1 MAFRTGSANFSKGEI
16 AEELIGRVD
25 VAAYQTALRRARNVI
40 VLKYGGI
47 TKRPGTRLVAE
58 VYTDK
63 HEADFTAAI
72 SGAVMTVSAVAS
84 GTLAIGQTISG
95 AGVASGTVI
104 SAVGSGAGGGAGG
117 TGIYTVAPAQATD
130 VASTTMHASGPSA
143 VRLMPFQ
150 FSLTQTYALE
160 MGQAYMRAA
169 ANGGMVIEGQ
179 LTITAITRGAT
190 TTIAAAFHDYKV
202 GDQVYFSGIL
212 GTTELNGKIG
222 RVLSVVPDTSFV
234 VDIDSMR
241 FTGFGGD
248 TGGST
253 RIASP
258 PSPPA
263 SPPVPP
269 PPPPPPPPETGGG
282 GYGGGGWCVADDTP
296 ILLADGGEIQARF
309 LTVGTLV
316 RTQHEDSLEWGDHAI
331 EAIELAWQPVFRA
344 VGLPR
349 ATGEHLF
356 WIDGAWVRMDAIGE
370 PDGSAWV
377 AKIAVAGARTYVSAG
392 ILSHNK
398 RADGPE
404 L

>member
-72 SGAVMTVSAVAS
+72 SGAVMTVSGMAS

-95 AGVASGTVI
+95 TGVAPGTVI
-104 SAVGSGAGGGAGG
+104 SAFGTGAGG
-117 TGIYTVAPAQATD
+117 TGTYTVAPAQSPD
-130 VASTTMHASGPSA
+130 VASTAIHAIGPSA

-169 ANGGMVIEGQ
+169 ANGGMVIEDK
-179 LTITAITRGAT
+179 LTITAVTRGAT
-190 TTIAAAFHDYKV
+190 TTIAAAFHDYKI
-202 GDQVYFSGIL
+202 GDQVYFSGVL
-212 GTTELNGKIG
+212 GTIELNGKIG
-222 RVLSVVPDTSFV
+222 RVLSIAADISFV
-234 VDIDSMR
+234 VDIDSTD
-241 FTGFGGD
+241 FTAFSGD

-253 RIASP
+253 RVAAP
-258 PSPPA
+258 PGPPTP
-263 SPPVPP
+263 PPVPP

-296 ILLADGGEIQARF
+296 ILLAKGGEIQARF

-316 RTQHEDSLEWGDHAI
+316 RTRHEDSLEWGDYPV

-344 VGLPR
+344 ETFPR

-356 WIDGAWVRMDAIGE
+356 WVDDAWMRMDEIGV